1 MEQLQVVMHLVEHA
15 IIGLVFALLATTLLV
30 LLLFYLPQVI
40 NTAIQLDVTVLNII
54 TTARLVVLLTQVYV
68 LFVTLVTIFLHP
80 IVIILAATETNI
92 TILPPAFPARVSAQ
106 DATVQLA
113 SLVILATTFTTTSV
127 MAHAPQG
134 PDLFQPKTLL
144 SVWPVLIQIATI
156 ALP

>member
-1 MEQLQVVMHLVEHA
+1 
-15 IIGLVFALLATTLLV
+15 
-30 LLLFYLPQVI
+30 
-40 NTAIQLDVTVLNII
+40 LDVIGIKII
-54 TTARLVVLLTQVYV
+54 IAARLVVLLTQMYV

-127 MAHAPQG
+127 MAHALQG